1 MTRALSPA
9 RDAKDRTWRTSMPDR
24 PLYAIFVHHKCA
36 TMWLEYIARLACQ
49 RLGLKLGVVYDE
61 DQFARDLPAWLANEQ
76 TDFLVYGNADIEYT
90 RALQGFRGVHIIRD
104 PRDIVVSAYYSHL
117 HSHSTSG
124 WKALVAHRDRLKI
137 LDKNAGLAEEIRFRA
152 RSLGHMGTW
161 DYNQENVLEIRFE
174 EMAVSSYETILR
186 AFEWLGLVDDRE
198 VYTRTARAAFLGRDI
213 LARVNAR
220 TGGLL
225 PAGSLMH
232 ALPAPE
238 VLAIV
243 WHHRYARRAKGREK
257 GKVDV
262 RSHYR
267 SGRSGDWRDH
277 FTDEHKALFKSLY
290 PGLVPKL
297 GYEKSDDW

>member
-1 MTRALSPA
+1 
-9 RDAKDRTWRTSMPDR
+9 MPDR
-24 PLYAIFVHHKCA
+24 SLYAIFGHHKCA
-36 TMWLEYIARLACQ
+36 TMWLEDIARLACQ
-49 RLGLKLGVVYDE
+49 RLNLRLGVVYNE
-61 DQFARDLPAWLANEQ
+61 DQFERDLPARVARER

-90 RALQGFRGVHIIRD
+90 RALPDFRGVHIIRD

-124 WKALVAHRDRLKI
+124 WKELVAHRERLKT
-137 LDKNAGLAEEIRFRA
+137 LDKDAGLAEEIRFRA
-152 RSLGHMGTW
+152 RSFGHMATW
-161 DYNQENVLEIRFE
+161 DYDQDSVLEIRFE
-174 EMAVSSYETILR
+174 DIAVSSYETILS

-213 LARVNAR
+213 IARVNAR

-225 PAGSLMH
+225 PTGNLIR

-257 GKVDV
+257 GKEDV

-267 SGRSGDWRDH
+267 SGRSGDWRNH

-290 PGLVPKL
+290 PDLVPRL
-297 GYEKSDDW
+297 GYAPTDDW